1 MTTIELK
8 FKNISEI
15 EGVDDMGLLIL
26 TDKAAERQIAIPC
39 DKEQLEAFKLR
50 LSHSQATKMML
61 PEVMWQA
68 TRWFLG
74 RPMEVVISNV
84 NEGHYEALL
93 VAPELG
99 MQLPVRATDGV
110 LLSLV
115 SKGKVPVKAEETLFR
130 QQSTTYS
137 KDSAGLSL
145 PINTITDKMLDVA
158 LRKAIQN
165 ENYEM
170 AGHLRDEM
178 ERRKKLR
185 NKETDHTI
193 LDHEG
198 D

>member
-1 MTTIELK
+1 MTTIELT

-39 DKEQLEAFKLR
+39 DKEQLAAFKLR
-50 LSHSQATKMML
+50 LSHSQDTKMML

-74 RPMEVVISNV
+74 RPMEVVISSV

-93 VAPELG
+93 TAPELG

-115 SKGKVPVKAEETLFR
+115 SKGKVPVKAEETLFHR
-130 QQSTTYS
+130 QSTAYN

-178 ERRKKLR
+178 ERRKSLR
-185 NKETDHTI
+185 NKEMDHTI
-193 LDHEG
+193 LDDEG